1 MIDFTN
7 TFCNIMDW
15 LCCVAA
21 LIACWTALS
30 DGAHQS

>member
-1 MIDFTN
+1 MSNFTN

-21 LIACWTALS
+21 LVACWTALTD
-30 DGAHQS
+30 DGYAP